1 MRVNTHE
8 NNNILHLAASKTV
21 LKTFW
26 MIFGSS
32 HLVSSSPQISQS
44 TGITSQQLV
53 GIRKYSNSQ
62 GLEQLD
68 FHAPCV
74 TFIVISMVR
83 IRSDTGPR
91 YEIELGQMPH
101 QLGQNPPLT
110 NPSR

>member
-1 MRVNTHE
+1 
-8 NNNILHLAASKTV
+8 
-21 LKTFW
+21 

-44 TGITSQQLV
+44 TGRITSQQLV

-68 FHAPCV
+68 FHPPCV

-83 IRSDTGPR
+83 IRSDTGPV
-91 YEIELGQMPH
+91 YEIELGQMPL

>member
-1 MRVNTHE
+1 
-8 NNNILHLAASKTV
+8 
-21 LKTFW
+21 

-53 GIRKYSNSQ
+53 GIRKNVYSQ
-62 GLEQLD
+62 GLKQLD
-68 FHAPCV
+68 FQRPRV
-74 TFIVISMVR
+74 TVIVISTVR
-83 IRSDTGPR
+83 IRSETGPR
-91 YEIELGQMPH
+91 YEIELGQMPL